1 MVPDQCAHVLAFEQD
16 HRDSPPLSE
25 KRHHER
31 IPLTVEV
38 ELVDPAIGKFIANT
52 RDISDGGVFV
62 RLGPRPWP
70 ELGATVT
77 VRVNQM
83 LGDEPPPLLRARVVR
98 VTAEG
103 VALAFVLDAGP

>member
-1 MVPDQCAHVLAFEQD
+1 MTEQ
-16 HRDSPPLSE
+16 R
-25 KRHHER
+25 RHER

-62 RLGPRPWP
+62 RLGPKPWP

-83 LGDEPPPLLRARVVR
+83 LGDEAPPLLRARVVR
-98 VTAEG
+98 VSAEG
-103 VALAFVLDAGP
+103 VALAFVLDEQP